1 MLHLSKVQ
9 GLLIDS
15 ITNKGDVSVL
25 EVLVEFE
32 RLLKGGLIYI
42 QNRKGRCQ
50 GVVLLLKV
58 GCVQGGMALSERATT

>member
-1 MLHLSKVQ
+1 M
-9 GLLIDS
+9 
-15 ITNKGDVSVL
+15 